1 MWCCGIIPSMS
12 SLQATIHREPSIFQT
27 LQSEWNPLVFQSS
40 ANRIFSTWEW
50 NWHWWCAYSPGELA
64 IITVRDPGGQLLG
77 IAPWFIEEEG
87 ESRLVAT
94 IGCDEV
100 SDYLDLIIAHG
111 AEEPVL
117 AAITTFIIEE
127 RMDADCFY
135 FCNMPADS
143 PARHLWPAL
152 LEAAGFSTRIE
163 QQEIC
168 PQILLP
174 SRWEDY
180 LQHINKKQRHELR
193 RKLRRFAAIPEETA
207 WFSVTQPTQLER
219 ELPIFFQ
226 LMSESDPAKAAFIAE
241 PANREF
247 FESISFS
254 AAENNWLQ
262 LSFLTINGKY
272 CAAYF
277 NFCYE
282 NELLVYNS
290 GLSAGRYA
298 VHSPGIVLLAYM
310 IQDAIEKGLGLIDFL
325 RGDETYKFRMG
336 GIGEP
341 IYKLI
346 AQLPVREA
354 CSPPLS

>member
-1 MWCCGIIPSMS
+1 MSM
-12 SLQATIHREPSIFQT
+12 LQARIHREPSIFQS
-27 LQSEWNPLVFQSS
+27 LQKEWNPLVFRSS

-50 NWHWWCAYSPGELA
+50 NWHWWRAYSPGELA

-77 IAPWFIEEEG
+77 IAPWFIEEEEG
-87 ESRLVAT
+87 HRLVAT

-117 AAITTFIIEE
+117 AAITSCIIDEGI
-127 RMDADCFY
+127 DADCFY

-143 PARHLWPAL
+143 PARHLWPAIL
-152 LEAAGFSTRIE
+152 DSAGFSTQIE
-163 QQEIC
+163 PQEIC
-168 PQILLP
+168 PRIQLP
-174 SRWEDY
+174 GRWEDY
-180 LQHINKKQRHELR
+180 LQQISKKQRHELR

-207 WFSVTQPTQLER
+207 WFSVTRAEQLSQA
-219 ELPIFFQ
+219 LPQFFQ
-226 LMSESDPAKAAFIAE
+226 LMSKSDPAKAAFITE
-241 PANREF
+241 PANQDF
-247 FESISFS
+247 FEAISHS

-262 LSFLTINGKY
+262 LSFLTIRGEC

-310 IQDAIEKGLGLIDFL
+310 IQDAIEKGMSLIDFL

-336 GIGEP
+336 GIGAP

-346 AQLPVREA
+346 AQLPVRET
-354 CSPPLS
+354 CSPSLS